1 MFAPEHRHTLIMSSV
16 LALLIM
22 TVMFYPSHRVSEFC
36 HIQMMLWILGDWQQ
50 NMQRIIFT
58 ATSCA
63 CLDIQ
68 ADRWNI
74 RILMF
79 GTYLVLIL
87 CPFLQWGYMRWY
99 STVLQWRAAVS
110 FSEISLF
117 SVSHVRHNSYT
128 AALPNLDIADS
139 VICGAISSRP
149 CQTLMSLCLH

>member
-1 MFAPEHRHTLIMSSV
+1 MVHIFPLTCFSLS
-16 LALLIM
+16 ALLIV
-22 TVMFYPSHRVSEFC
+22 TAMFYPSHRVGEFC
-36 HIQMMLWILGDWQQ
+36 HIQTMLWILGDWLQ
-50 NMQRIIFT
+50 NMQRIILT

-68 ADRWNI
+68 ADRRHI
-74 RILMF
+74 GILMF
-79 GTYLVLIL
+79 GPYLVLIL
-87 CPFLQWGYMRWY
+87 CLFLQWGYMRWY

-139 VICGAISSRP
+139 VICGAFSSRP